1 MGMKLIKAFLLCMV
15 KHWKQ
20 KDKAGKRYVWHP
32 IHVMINVKG
41 YNEKI
46 VALLHDIVEDTDVTI
61 PDLKN
66 LKFSKEVV
74 EAVDVISKKKDQEY
88 FSYLKLIKDNSIAK
102 KVKIE
107 DLKHNSDLKRLRS
120 ISQNDIKRAIKYK
133 KAIDYLSS

>member
-1 MGMKLIKAFLLCMV
+1 MKLIKAFLLCMA
-15 KHWKQ
+15 KHWEQ
-20 KDKAGKRYVWHP
+20 RDKAGKRYVWHP

-46 VALLHDIVEDTDVTI
+46 VALLHDIVEDTEVTV

-66 LKFSKEVV
+66 LKFSKEVI
-74 EAVDVISKKKDQEY
+74 EAVDVITKKKDQEY
-88 FSYLKLIKDNSIAK
+88 FSYLKSIRDNSIAK

-120 ISQNDIKRAIKYK
+120 ITQKDIDRAVKYK

>member
-1 MGMKLIKAFLLCMV
+1 MKLIKAFLLCMV

-32 IHVMINVKG
+32 IHVMMNVKG

-46 VALLHDIVEDTDVTI
+46 VALLHDIIEDTDVTI

-74 EAVDVISKKKDQEY
+74 EAVDVISKKKEQEY
-88 FSYLKLIKDNSIAK
+88 FSYLKSIKDNSIAK

-120 ISQNDIKRAIKYK
+120 ISQKDIERAIKYK

>member
-1 MGMKLIKAFLLCMV
+1 MKLIKAFLLCMV

-46 VALLHDIVEDTDVTI
+46 VALLHDIIEDTDVTI
-61 PDLKN
+61 LDLKN
-66 LKFSKEVV
+66 LKFSKEVI
-74 EAVDVISKKKDQEY
+74 EAVDVITKKKDQEY
-88 FSYLKLIKDNSIAK
+88 FSYLKSIRDNSIAK

-120 ISQNDIKRAIKYK
+120 ITQKDIDRAIKYK

>member
-1 MGMKLIKAFLLCMV
+1 MKLIKAFLLCMV

-32 IHVMINVKG
+32 IHVMMNVKG

-46 VALLHDIVEDTDVTI
+46 VALLHDIVEDTEVTV

-66 LKFSKEVV
+66 LKFSKEVI
-74 EAVDVISKKKDQEY
+74 EAVDVITKKKDQEY
-88 FSYLKLIKDNSIAK
+88 FSYLKSIKDNSIAK
-102 KVKIE
+102 KIKIE

-120 ISQNDIKRAIKYK
+120 ITQKEIDRAIRYK

>member
-1 MGMKLIKAFLLCMV
+1 M
-15 KHWKQ
+15 
-20 KDKAGKRYVWHP
+20 
-32 IHVMINVKG
+32 
-41 YNEKI
+41 
-46 VALLHDIVEDTDVTI
+46 
-61 PDLKN
+61 
-66 LKFSKEVV
+66 V

-120 ISQNDIKRAIKYK
+120 ISQNDIERAIKYK

>member
-1 MGMKLIKAFLLCMV
+1 MKLIKAFLLCMV

-46 VALLHDIVEDTDVTI
+46 VALLHDIVEDTEVTI

-66 LKFSKEVV
+66 LKFSKEVI
-74 EAVDVISKKKDQEY
+74 EAVDVITKKKDQEY
-88 FSYLKLIKDNSIAK
+88 FSYLKSIKDNSIAK

-120 ISQNDIKRAIKYK
+120 ITQKDIDRAIKYK

>member
-1 MGMKLIKAFLLCMV
+1 MKLIKAFLLCMV

-46 VALLHDIVEDTDVTI
+46 VALLHDIVEDTEVTV

-66 LKFSKEVV
+66 LKFSKEVI
-74 EAVDVISKKKDQEY
+74 EAVDVITKKKDQEY
-88 FSYLKLIKDNSIAK
+88 FSYLKSIKDNSIAK

-120 ISQNDIKRAIKYK
+120 ITQNDIDRAIKYK

>member
-1 MGMKLIKAFLLCMV
+1 MKLIKAFLLCMV

-32 IHVMINVKG
+32 IH
-41 YNEKI
+41 
-46 VALLHDIVEDTDVTI
+46 DIVEDTEVTV

-66 LKFSKEVV
+66 LKFSKEVI
-74 EAVDVISKKKDQEY
+74 EAVDVITKKKDQEY
-88 FSYLKLIKDNSIAK
+88 FSYLKSIKDNSIAK

-120 ISQNDIKRAIKYK
+120 ITQKDIDRAIKYK

>member
-1 MGMKLIKAFLLCMV
+1 MKLIKAFLLCMV

-46 VALLHDIVEDTDVTI
+46 VALLHDIVEDTEVTI

-66 LKFSKEVV
+66 LKFSKEVI
-74 EAVDVISKKKDQEY
+74 EAVDVITKKKDQEY
-88 FSYLKLIKDNSIAK
+88 FSYLKSIKDNSIAK

-120 ISQNDIKRAIKYK
+120 ITQKDIDRATKYK

>member
-1 MGMKLIKAFLLCMV
+1 MKLIKAFLLCMV

-46 VALLHDIVEDTDVTI
+46 VALLHDIVEDTEITV

-66 LKFSKEVV
+66 LKFSKEVI
-74 EAVDVISKKKDQEY
+74 EAVDVITKKKDQEY
-88 FSYLKLIKDNSIAK
+88 FSYLKSIKDNSIAK

-120 ISQNDIKRAIKYK
+120 ITQKDIDRAIRYK

>member
-1 MGMKLIKAFLLCMV
+1 MKLIKAFLLCMV

-46 VALLHDIVEDTDVTI
+46 VALLHDIVEDTEVTV

-66 LKFSKEVV
+66 LKFSKEVI
-74 EAVDVISKKKDQEY
+74 EAVDVVTKKKDQEY
-88 FSYLKLIKDNSIAK
+88 FSYLKSIRDNSIAK

-120 ISQNDIKRAIKYK
+120 ITQKDIDRAIKYK

>member
-1 MGMKLIKAFLLCMV
+1 MLLIKAFFLCV
-15 KHWKQ
+15 IKHWKQ
-20 KDKAGKRYVWHP
+20 KDRAGKRYIWHP
-32 IHVMINVKG
+32 IRVMLNVKG

-46 VALLHDIVEDTDVTI
+46 VALLHDIVEDTEVTV

-66 LKFSKEVV
+66 LKFSKEVI
-74 EAVDVISKKKDQEY
+74 EAVDVITKKKDQEY
-88 FSYLKLIKDNSIAK
+88 FSYLKSIKDNSIAK

-120 ISQNDIKRAIKYK
+120 ITQKDIDRAIKYK

>member
-1 MGMKLIKAFLLCMV
+1 MKLIKAFLLCMV